1 MNRRPTISSGTI
13 SLLIARIIYAINWFN
28 IGSLFP
34 FISKEFNQD
43 VSYLGQLSGFFL
55 LGIGLFQIPGGLFA
69 TKYGSRRSAIL
80 GILLSSIAVIISSVT
95 TQIAVFVILRF
106 IVGLGMAFFFS
117 AGVTLI
123 TTYLGKRSEGT
134 GIGLLNSFQA
144 IGAFI
149 GIFGWILV
157 AEVLGWRLSLIMSG
171 ILGVAIGL
179 MMIFLL
185 PGETQVRTTISIS
198 LFRKLLFSRYLIS
211 LGVILTA
218 TQLAWGL
225 TVSFFVFYLMDRMKI
240 SPEFAGIISSIP
252 LIVYVF
258 TSPITGNIYD
268 KSNNSLIVYVFTS
281 PITGKIYDKSNNSKW
296 WLLIFSIMLGISIK
310 VNSLNNL
317 TAIILSA
324 ILVGFFATGGFTIT
338 YALTRKI
345 ASTTLTQGQEY
356 ATLNVSW
363 INGISLMG
371 ISWVPVVFS
380 LIINQA
386 GYSIAWFI
394 GGAIT
399 LVLTIPILAL
409 GWRVFEKTRIN

>member
-1 MNRRPTISSGTI
+1 MNRRSAISSGTI

-69 TKYGSRRSAIL
+69 TKFGSRRSAIL
-80 GILLSSIAVIISSVT
+80 GILLSSIAVIISSLT

-144 IGAFI
+144 IGGII

-179 MMIFLL
+179 TMIFLL
-185 PGETQVRTTISIS
+185 PVETQIRTTISIS
-198 LFRKLLFSRYLIS
+198 LLRKLLFSRYLVS

-225 TVSFFVFYLMDRMKI
+225 TVSFFVFYLIDRMKI

-258 TSPITGNIYD
+258 TSPITG
-268 KSNNSLIVYVFTS
+268 
-281 PITGKIYDKSNNSKW
+281 KIYDKSNNSKW
-296 WLLIFSIMLGISIK
+296 LLLIFSIMLGISIMM
-310 VNSLNNL
+310 NSLDNL
-317 TAIILSA
+317 TAVILSA
-324 ILVGFFATGGFTIT
+324 IFVGFFATGGFTII
-338 YALTRKI
+338 YAITRKI
-345 ASTTLTQGQEY
+345 ESSTLTQGQEY

-363 INGISLMG
+363 INGMSLMG

-399 LVLTIPILAL
+399 LILTIPILAL
-409 GWRVFEKTRIN
+409 SSRVFEKTRIN

>member
-1 MNRRPTISSGTI
+1 MNRRSAISSGTI

-80 GILLSSIAVIISSVT
+80 GILLSSIAVIISSLT

-144 IGAFI
+144 IGGII

-179 MMIFLL
+179 TMIFLL
-185 PGETQVRTTISIS
+185 PVETQIRTTISIS
-198 LFRKLLFSRYLIS
+198 LLRKLLFSRYLVS

-225 TVSFFVFYLMDRMKI
+225 TVSFFVFYLIDRMKI

-258 TSPITGNIYD
+258 TSPITG
-268 KSNNSLIVYVFTS
+268 
-281 PITGKIYDKSNNSKW
+281 KIYDRSNNSKW
-296 WLLIFSIMLGISIK
+296 LLLIFSIMLGISTMM
-310 VNSLNNL
+310 NSLDNL

-324 ILVGFFATGGFTIT
+324 IFVGFFATGGFTII
-338 YALTRKI
+338 YAITRKI
-345 ASTTLTQGQEY
+345 ESTTLTQGQEY

-399 LVLTIPILAL
+399 LILTIPILAL
-409 GWRVFEKTRIN
+409 SSRVFEKTRIN

>member
-1 MNRRPTISSGTI
+1 MNRRSDISSGTI

-28 IGSLFP
+28 IGSLFT

-69 TKYGSRRSAIL
+69 TKFGSRRSAIL
-80 GILLSSIAVIISSVT
+80 GILLSSIAVIISSLT

-123 TTYLGKRSEGT
+123 TTYLGKQSEGT

-144 IGAFI
+144 IGGII

-179 MMIFLL
+179 TMIFLL
-185 PGETQVRTTISIS
+185 PVETQVRTTISIS
-198 LFRKLLFSRYLIS
+198 LLRKLLFSCYLVS

-225 TVSFFVFYLMDRMKI
+225 TVSFFVFYLIDRMKI

-258 TSPITGNIYD
+258 TSPITG
-268 KSNNSLIVYVFTS
+268 
-281 PITGKIYDKSNNSKW
+281 KIYDKSNNSKW
-296 WLLIFSIMLGISIK
+296 LLLIFSIMLGISIMM
-310 VNSLNNL
+310 NSIDNL
-317 TAIILSA
+317 TAVILSA
-324 ILVGFFATGGFTIT
+324 IFVGFFATGGFTII
-338 YALTRKI
+338 YAITRKI
-345 ASTTLTQGQEY
+345 ESTTLTQGQEY

-386 GYSIAWFI
+386 GYSIAWLI

-399 LVLTIPILAL
+399 LILTIPILAL
-409 GWRVFEKTRIN
+409 SSRVFEKTRIN

>member
-1 MNRRPTISSGTI
+1 MNRSTTISSGTI

-28 IGSLFP
+28 IGALFP

-80 GILLSSIAVIISSVT
+80 GILLSSVAVIISSVT

-144 IGAFI
+144 IGGII

-157 AEVLGWRLSLIMSG
+157 AEALGWRLSLIISG

-198 LFRKLLFSRYLIS
+198 LLRKLLFSRYLIS

-225 TVSFFVFYLMDRMKI
+225 TVSFFVFYLIDRMKI
-240 SPEFAGIISSIP
+240 SPEFAGIISSI
-252 LIVYVF
+252 
-258 TSPITGNIYD
+258 T
-268 KSNNSLIVYVFTS
+268 LIVYVFTS

-296 WLLIFSIMLGISIK
+296 LLLIFSIMLGISIM

-317 TAIILSA
+317 TAVILSA
-324 ILVGFFATGGFTIT
+324 ILVGFFATGGFTII
-338 YALTRKI
+338 YAITRKI
-345 ASTTLTQGQEY
+345 ESTTLTQGQEY

-371 ISWVPVVFS
+371 MSWVPVVFS
-380 LIINQA
+380 LIINQT

-399 LVLTIPILAL
+399 LILTIPILAL
-409 GWRVFEKTRIN
+409 SSRVFEKTHIN

>member
-1 MNRRPTISSGTI
+1 MNRRSAISSGTI

-69 TKYGSRRSAIL
+69 TKFGSRRSAIL
-80 GILLSSIAVIISSVT
+80 GILLSSIAVIISSLT

-144 IGAFI
+144 IGGII

-179 MMIFLL
+179 TMIFLL
-185 PGETQVRTTISIS
+185 PVETQIRTTISIS
-198 LFRKLLFSRYLIS
+198 LLRKLLFSRYLVS

-225 TVSFFVFYLMDRMKI
+225 TVSFFVFYLIDRMKI

-258 TSPITGNIYD
+258 TSPITG
-268 KSNNSLIVYVFTS
+268 
-281 PITGKIYDKSNNSKW
+281 KIYDKSNNSKW
-296 WLLIFSIMLGISIK
+296 LLLIFSIMLGISIMM
-310 VNSLNNL
+310 NSLDNL
-317 TAIILSA
+317 TAVILSA
-324 ILVGFFATGGFTIT
+324 IFVGFFATGGFTII
-338 YALTRKI
+338 YAITRKI
-345 ASTTLTQGQEY
+345 KSSTLTQGQEY

-399 LVLTIPILAL
+399 LILTIPVLAL
-409 GWRVFEKTRIN
+409 SSMVFEKTRIN

>member
-1 MNRRPTISSGTI
+1 MNRQSAISSGTI

-69 TKYGSRRSAIL
+69 TKFGSRRSAIL
-80 GILLSSIAVIISSVT
+80 GILLSSIAVIISSLT

-144 IGAFI
+144 IGGII

-179 MMIFLL
+179 TMIFLL
-185 PGETQVRTTISIS
+185 PVETQVRTTISIS
-198 LFRKLLFSRYLIS
+198 LLRKLLFSRYLVS

-225 TVSFFVFYLMDRMKI
+225 TVSFFVFYLIDRMKI

-258 TSPITGNIYD
+258 TSPITG
-268 KSNNSLIVYVFTS
+268 
-281 PITGKIYDKSNNSKW
+281 KIYDKSNNSKW
-296 WLLIFSIMLGISIK
+296 LLLIFSIMLGISIMM
-310 VNSLNNL
+310 NSLDNL
-317 TAIILSA
+317 TAVILSA
-324 ILVGFFATGGFTIT
+324 IFVGFFATGGFTII
-338 YALTRKI
+338 YAITRKI
-345 ASTTLTQGQEY
+345 ESTTLTHGQEY

-399 LVLTIPILAL
+399 LILTIPILAL
-409 GWRVFEKTRIN
+409 SSRVFEKTRIN

>member
-1 MNRRPTISSGTI
+1 MNRRSAISSGTI

-34 FISKEFNQD
+34 FISNEFNQD

-69 TKYGSRRSAIL
+69 TKFGSRRSAIL
-80 GILLSSIAVIISSVT
+80 GILLSSIAVIISSLT

-144 IGAFI
+144 IGGII

-179 MMIFLL
+179 TMIFLL
-185 PGETQVRTTISIS
+185 PVETQIRTTISIS
-198 LFRKLLFSRYLIS
+198 LLRKLLFSRYLVS

-225 TVSFFVFYLMDRMKI
+225 TVSFFVFYLIDRMKI

-258 TSPITGNIYD
+258 TSPITG
-268 KSNNSLIVYVFTS
+268 
-281 PITGKIYDKSNNSKW
+281 KIYDKSNNSKW
-296 WLLIFSIMLGISIK
+296 LLLIFSIMLGISIMM
-310 VNSLNNL
+310 NSLDNL
-317 TAIILSA
+317 TAVILSA
-324 ILVGFFATGGFTIT
+324 IFVGFFATGGFTII
-338 YALTRKI
+338 YAITRKI
-345 ASTTLTQGQEY
+345 ESTTLTQGQEY

-399 LVLTIPILAL
+399 LILTIPILAL
-409 GWRVFEKTRIN
+409 SSRVFEKTRIN

>member
-1 MNRRPTISSGTI
+1 MNRRTTISDGAVSI
-13 SLLIARIIYAINWFN
+13 LVARIVYAVNWFN

-80 GILLSSIAVIISSVT
+80 GILLSSIAVIISSLT

-144 IGAFI
+144 IGGII

-157 AEVLGWRLSLIMSG
+157 ADVFGWRLSLILSG
-171 ILGVAIGL
+171 ILGVVIGL

-185 PGETQVRTTISIS
+185 PVETRSRTTISLSHLRNI
-198 LFRKLLFSRYLIS
+198 LFSRFLIS
-211 LGVILTA
+211 LGIILTA

-225 TVSFFVFYLMDRMKI
+225 TVSFFVFYLIDKMKI
-240 SPEFAGIISSIP
+240 TPEFAGVISSIP
-252 LIVYVF
+252 
-258 TSPITGNIYD
+258 
-268 KSNNSLIVYVFTS
+268 LIVYVFTS
-281 PITGKIYDKSNNSKW
+281 PITGKIYDKSNNSKLL
-296 WLLIFSIMLGISIK
+296 LLIFSIMLGISLM
-310 VNSLNNL
+310 VSGLNNL
-317 TAIILSA
+317 IAITLSA
-324 ILVGFFATGGFTIT
+324 VLVGFFATGGFTIL
-338 YALTRKI
+338 YAITRKI
-345 ASTTLTQGQEY
+345 ESTTLTQGQEY

-371 ISWVPVVFS
+371 ISWVPVAFS

-399 LVLTIPILAL
+399 LILTIPILTL
-409 GWRVFEKTRIN
+409 NSKVFEKTQTK

>member
-1 MNRRPTISSGTI
+1 MNRQTTISGGTI
-13 SLLIARIIYAINWFN
+13 SILIARIIYAINWFN

-80 GILLSSIAVIISSVT
+80 GIILSSIAVIISSLT
-95 TQIAVFVILRF
+95 TQIAVFVVLRF

-144 IGAFI
+144 IGGVI

-157 AEVLGWRLSLIMSG
+157 AEALGWRLSLIMSG

-179 MMIFLL
+179 LMIFLL
-185 PGETQVRTTISIS
+185 PAETQFRTRISIS
-198 LFRKLLFSRYLIS
+198 LLRKLLFSRNLIS

-225 TVSFFVFYLMDRMKI
+225 TISFFVFYLIDRLKI

-258 TSPITGNIYD
+258 A
-268 KSNNSLIVYVFTS
+268 S
-281 PITGKIYDKSNNSKW
+281 PITGKIFDKSDNSKW
-296 WLLIFSIMLGISIK
+296 LLLIFSIMLSISLM

-317 TAIILSA
+317 TSAILSA
-324 ILVGFFATGGFTIT
+324 ILVGFFATGGFTIV
-338 YALTRKI
+338 YAITRKI
-345 ASTTLTQGQEY
+345 ERTTLTQGQEY

-380 LIINQA
+380 LIIHQV

-394 GGAIT
+394 GGSIS
-399 LVLTIPILAL
+399 LILTIPIVAL
-409 GWRVFEKTRIN
+409 SSKVFEKTQD

>member
-1 MNRRPTISSGTI
+1 MIRRSTISSGTI

-69 TKYGSRRSAIL
+69 TKFGSRRSAIL
-80 GILLSSIAVIISSVT
+80 GILLSSIAVIISSLT

-144 IGAFI
+144 IGGII

-179 MMIFLL
+179 TMIFLL
-185 PGETQVRTTISIS
+185 PVETEIRTTISIS
-198 LFRKLLFSRYLIS
+198 LLRKLLFSRYLVS

-225 TVSFFVFYLMDRMKI
+225 TVSFFVFYLIDRMKI

-258 TSPITGNIYD
+258 TSPITG
-268 KSNNSLIVYVFTS
+268 
-281 PITGKIYDKSNNSKW
+281 KIYDKSNNSKW
-296 WLLIFSIMLGISIK
+296 LLLIFSIMLGISIMM
-310 VNSLNNL
+310 NSLDNL
-317 TAIILSA
+317 TAVILSA
-324 ILVGFFATGGFTIT
+324 IFVGFFATGGFTII
-338 YALTRKI
+338 YAITRKI
-345 ASTTLTQGQEY
+345 ESTTLTHGQEY

-399 LVLTIPILAL
+399 LILTIPILAL
-409 GWRVFEKTRIN
+409 SSRVFEKTRIN

>member
-1 MNRRPTISSGTI
+1 MNRRSAISSGTI

-69 TKYGSRRSAIL
+69 TKFGSRRSAIL
-80 GILLSSIAVIISSVT
+80 GILLSSIAVIISSLT

-144 IGAFI
+144 IGGII

-179 MMIFLL
+179 TMIFLL
-185 PGETQVRTTISIS
+185 PVETQVRTTISIS
-198 LFRKLLFSRYLIS
+198 LLRKLLFSRYLVS

-225 TVSFFVFYLMDRMKI
+225 TVSFFVFYLIDRMKI

-258 TSPITGNIYD
+258 TSPITG
-268 KSNNSLIVYVFTS
+268 
-281 PITGKIYDKSNNSKW
+281 KIYDKSNNSKW
-296 WLLIFSIMLGISIK
+296 LLLIFSIMLGISIMM
-310 VNSLNNL
+310 NSLDNL
-317 TAIILSA
+317 TAVILSA
-324 ILVGFFATGGFTIT
+324 IFVGFFATGGFTII
-338 YALTRKI
+338 YAITRKI
-345 ASTTLTQGQEY
+345 ESTTLIQGQEY

-399 LVLTIPILAL
+399 LILTIPVLAL
-409 GWRVFEKTRIN
+409 SSMVFEKTRIN

>member
-1 MNRRPTISSGTI
+1 MNRRSTISSGTI
-13 SLLIARIIYAINWFN
+13 TLLIARIIYAINWFN

-69 TKYGSRRSAIL
+69 TKFGSRRSAIL
-80 GILLSSIAVIISSVT
+80 GILLSSIAVIISSLT

-123 TTYLGKRSEGT
+123 TAYLGKRSEGT

-144 IGAFI
+144 IGGII

-179 MMIFLL
+179 TMIFLL
-185 PGETQVRTTISIS
+185 PVETQIRTTISIS
-198 LFRKLLFSRYLIS
+198 LLRKLLFSRYLVS

-225 TVSFFVFYLMDRMKI
+225 TVSFFVFYLIDRMKI

-258 TSPITGNIYD
+258 TSPITG
-268 KSNNSLIVYVFTS
+268 
-281 PITGKIYDKSNNSKW
+281 KIYDKSKNSKW
-296 WLLIFSIMLGISIK
+296 LLLIFSIMLGISIMM
-310 VNSLNNL
+310 NSLNNL
-317 TAIILSA
+317 TAVILSA
-324 ILVGFFATGGFTIT
+324 IFVGFFATGGFTII
-338 YALTRKI
+338 YAITRKI
-345 ASTTLTQGQEY
+345 ESTTLTQGQEY

-399 LVLTIPILAL
+399 LILTIPILAL
-409 GWRVFEKTRIN
+409 SSRVFEKTRIN

>member
-1 MNRRPTISSGTI
+1 MNRRSAISSGTI

-69 TKYGSRRSAIL
+69 TKFGSRRSAIL
-80 GILLSSIAVIISSVT
+80 GILLSSIAVIISSLT

-144 IGAFI
+144 IGGII

-179 MMIFLL
+179 TMIFLL
-185 PGETQVRTTISIS
+185 PVETQIRTTISIS
-198 LFRKLLFSRYLIS
+198 LLRKLLFSRYLVS

-225 TVSFFVFYLMDRMKI
+225 TVSFFVFYLIDRMKI

-258 TSPITGNIYD
+258 TSPITG
-268 KSNNSLIVYVFTS
+268 
-281 PITGKIYDKSNNSKW
+281 KIYDKSNNSKW
-296 WLLIFSIMLGISIK
+296 LLLIFSIMLGISIMM
-310 VNSLNNL
+310 NSLDNL
-317 TAIILSA
+317 TAVILSA
-324 ILVGFFATGGFTIT
+324 ILVGFFATGGFTII
-338 YALTRKI
+338 YAITRKI
-345 ASTTLTQGQEY
+345 ESTTLTQGQEY

-399 LVLTIPILAL
+399 LILTIPILAL
-409 GWRVFEKTRIN
+409 SSRVFEKTRIN

>member
-1 MNRRPTISSGTI
+1 MNRRSAISSGTI

-28 IGSLFP
+28 IGSLFT

-69 TKYGSRRSAIL
+69 TKFGSRRSAIL
-80 GILLSSIAVIISSVT
+80 GILLSSIAVIISSLT

-144 IGAFI
+144 IGGII

-179 MMIFLL
+179 TMIFLL
-185 PGETQVRTTISIS
+185 PVETQVRTTISIS
-198 LFRKLLFSRYLIS
+198 LLRKLLFSRYLVS

-225 TVSFFVFYLMDRMKI
+225 TVSFFVFYLIDRMKI

-258 TSPITGNIYD
+258 TSPITG
-268 KSNNSLIVYVFTS
+268 
-281 PITGKIYDKSNNSKW
+281 KIYDKSNNSKW
-296 WLLIFSIMLGISIK
+296 LLLIFSIMLGISIMM
-310 VNSLNNL
+310 NSIDNL
-317 TAIILSA
+317 TAVILSA
-324 ILVGFFATGGFTIT
+324 IFVGFFATGGFTII
-338 YALTRKI
+338 YAITRKI
-345 ASTTLTQGQEY
+345 ESTTLTQGQEY

-386 GYSIAWFI
+386 GYSIAWLI

-399 LVLTIPILAL
+399 LILTIPILAL
-409 GWRVFEKTRIN
+409 SSRVFEKTRIN

>member
-1 MNRRPTISSGTI
+1 MNRRTTISNGTVSI
-13 SLLIARIIYAINWFN
+13 LVARIVYAVNWFN

-80 GILLSSIAVIISSVT
+80 GILLSSIAVIISSLT

-144 IGAFI
+144 IGGII

-157 AEVLGWRLSLIMSG
+157 ADVFGWRLSLILSG
-171 ILGVAIGL
+171 ILGVVIGL

-185 PGETQVRTTISIS
+185 PVETRSRTTISLS
-198 LFRKLLFSRYLIS
+198 LLRKILFSRFLIS
-211 LGVILTA
+211 LGIILTA

-225 TVSFFVFYLMDRMKI
+225 TVSFFVFYLIDKMKI
-240 SPEFAGIISSIP
+240 TPEFAGVISSIP
-252 LIVYVF
+252 
-258 TSPITGNIYD
+258 
-268 KSNNSLIVYVFTS
+268 LIVYVFTS
-281 PITGKIYDKSNNSKW
+281 PITGKIYDKSNNSKLL
-296 WLLIFSIMLGISIK
+296 LLIFSIMLGISLM
-310 VNSLNNL
+310 VNGLNNL
-317 TAIILSA
+317 IAITLSA
-324 ILVGFFATGGFTIT
+324 VLVGFFATGGFTIL
-338 YALTRKI
+338 YAITRKI
-345 ASTTLTQGQEY
+345 ESTTLTQGQEY

-371 ISWVPVVFS
+371 ISWVPVAFS

-394 GGAIT
+394 GGAMT
-399 LVLTIPILAL
+399 LILTIPILTL
-409 GWRVFEKTRIN
+409 NSKVFEKTQIK

>member
-1 MNRRPTISSGTI
+1 MNRSTTISSGTI

-28 IGSLFP
+28 IGALFP

-80 GILLSSIAVIISSVT
+80 GILLSSVAVIISSVT

-144 IGAFI
+144 IGGII

-171 ILGVAIGL
+171 ILGIAIGL
-179 MMIFLL
+179 MMLFLL
-185 PGETQVRTTISIS
+185 PGETQVRTTISVSS
-198 LFRKLLFSRYLIS
+198 LRKLLFSRYLIS

-225 TVSFFVFYLMDRMKI
+225 TVSFFVFYLIDRMKI

-258 TSPITGNIYD
+258 TSPITG
-268 KSNNSLIVYVFTS
+268 
-281 PITGKIYDKSNNSKW
+281 KIYDKSNNSKW
-296 WLLIFSIMLGISIK
+296 LLLIFSIMLGISIM

-317 TAIILSA
+317 TAVILSA
-324 ILVGFFATGGFTIT
+324 ILVGFFATGGFTII
-338 YALTRKI
+338 YAITRKI
-345 ASTTLTQGQEY
+345 ESTTLTQGQEY

-399 LVLTIPILAL
+399 LILTIPILAL
-409 GWRVFEKTRIN
+409 SSRVFEKTRINI

>member
-1 MNRRPTISSGTI
+1 MNRRSTISSGTI

-69 TKYGSRRSAIL
+69 TKFGSRRSAIL
-80 GILLSSIAVIISSVT
+80 GILLSSIAVIISSLT

-144 IGAFI
+144 IGGII

-179 MMIFLL
+179 TMIFLL
-185 PGETQVRTTISIS
+185 PVETQIRTTISIS
-198 LFRKLLFSRYLIS
+198 LLRKLLFSRYLVS

-225 TVSFFVFYLMDRMKI
+225 TVSFFVFYLIDRMKI

-258 TSPITGNIYD
+258 TSPITG
-268 KSNNSLIVYVFTS
+268 
-281 PITGKIYDKSNNSKW
+281 KIYDKSNNSKW
-296 WLLIFSIMLGISIK
+296 LLLIFSIMLGISIMM
-310 VNSLNNL
+310 NSLNNL
-317 TAIILSA
+317 TAVILSA
-324 ILVGFFATGGFTIT
+324 IFVGFFATGGFTII
-338 YALTRKI
+338 YAITRKI
-345 ASTTLTQGQEY
+345 ESTTLTQGQEY

-399 LVLTIPILAL
+399 LILTIPILAL
-409 GWRVFEKTRIN
+409 SSRVFEKTRIN

>member
-1 MNRRPTISSGTI
+1 MNRRSAISSGTI

-69 TKYGSRRSAIL
+69 TKFGSRRSAIL
-80 GILLSSIAVIISSVT
+80 GILLSSIAVIISSLT

-144 IGAFI
+144 IGGII

-179 MMIFLL
+179 TMIFLL
-185 PGETQVRTTISIS
+185 PVETQIRTTISIS
-198 LFRKLLFSRYLIS
+198 LLRKLLFSRYLVS

-225 TVSFFVFYLMDRMKI
+225 TVSFFVFYLIDRMKI

-258 TSPITGNIYD
+258 TSPITG
-268 KSNNSLIVYVFTS
+268 
-281 PITGKIYDKSNNSKW
+281 KIYDKSNNSKW
-296 WLLIFSIMLGISIK
+296 LLLIFSIMLGISIMM
-310 VNSLNNL
+310 NSLDNL
-317 TAIILSA
+317 TAVILSA
-324 ILVGFFATGGFTIT
+324 IFVGFFATGGFTII
-338 YALTRKI
+338 YAITRKI
-345 ASTTLTQGQEY
+345 ESTTLTQGQEY

-399 LVLTIPILAL
+399 LILTIPILAL
-409 GWRVFEKTRIN
+409 SSRVFEKTPD

>member
-1 MNRRPTISSGTI
+1 MNRRSAISSGTI

-34 FISKEFNQD
+34 FISNEFNQD

-69 TKYGSRRSAIL
+69 TKFGSRRSAIL
-80 GILLSSIAVIISSVT
+80 GILLSSIAVIISSLT

-144 IGAFI
+144 IGGII

-179 MMIFLL
+179 TMIFLL
-185 PGETQVRTTISIS
+185 PVETQIRTTISIS
-198 LFRKLLFSRYLIS
+198 LLRKLLFSRYLVS

-225 TVSFFVFYLMDRMKI
+225 TVSFFVFYLIDRMKI

-258 TSPITGNIYD
+258 TSPITG
-268 KSNNSLIVYVFTS
+268 
-281 PITGKIYDKSNNSKW
+281 KIYDKSNNSKW
-296 WLLIFSIMLGISIK
+296 LLLIFSIMLGISIMM
-310 VNSLNNL
+310 NSLDNL
-317 TAIILSA
+317 TAVILSA
-324 ILVGFFATGGFTIT
+324 IFVGFFATGGFTII
-338 YALTRKI
+338 YAITRKI
-345 ASTTLTQGQEY
+345 ESTTLTQGQEY

-399 LVLTIPILAL
+399 LILTIPILAL
-409 GWRVFEKTRIN
+409 SSRGFEKTPIN

>member
-1 MNRRPTISSGTI
+1 MNRRSAISSGTI

-69 TKYGSRRSAIL
+69 TKFGSRRSAIL
-80 GILLSSIAVIISSVT
+80 GILLSSIAVIISSLT

-144 IGAFI
+144 IGGII

-179 MMIFLL
+179 TMIFLL
-185 PGETQVRTTISIS
+185 PVETRIRTTISIS
-198 LFRKLLFSRYLIS
+198 LLRKLLFSHYLVS

-225 TVSFFVFYLMDRMKI
+225 TVSFFVFYLIDRMKI

-258 TSPITGNIYD
+258 TSPITG
-268 KSNNSLIVYVFTS
+268 
-281 PITGKIYDKSNNSKW
+281 KIYDKSNNSKW
-296 WLLIFSIMLGISIK
+296 LLLVFSIMLGISIMM
-310 VNSLNNL
+310 NSLDNL
-317 TAIILSA
+317 TAVIISA
-324 ILVGFFATGGFTIT
+324 IFVGFFATGGFTII
-338 YALTRKI
+338 YAITRKI
-345 ASTTLTQGQEY
+345 ESTTLTHGQEY

-399 LVLTIPILAL
+399 LILTIPILAL
-409 GWRVFEKTRIN
+409 SSRVFEKARIN

>member
-1 MNRRPTISSGTI
+1 MNRRSAISSGTI

-69 TKYGSRRSAIL
+69 TKFGSRRSAIL
-80 GILLSSIAVIISSVT
+80 GILLSSIAVIISSLT

-144 IGAFI
+144 IGGII

-179 MMIFLL
+179 TMIFLL
-185 PGETQVRTTISIS
+185 PVETQIRTTISIS
-198 LFRKLLFSRYLIS
+198 LLRKLLFSRYLIS

-225 TVSFFVFYLMDRMKI
+225 TVSFFVFYLIDRMKI

-258 TSPITGNIYD
+258 TSPITG
-268 KSNNSLIVYVFTS
+268 
-281 PITGKIYDKSNNSKW
+281 KIYDKSNNSKW
-296 WLLIFSIMLGISIK
+296 LLLIFSIMLGISIMM
-310 VNSLNNL
+310 NSLDNL
-317 TAIILSA
+317 TAVILSA
-324 ILVGFFATGGFTIT
+324 IFVGFFATGGFTII
-338 YALTRKI
+338 YAITRKI
-345 ASTTLTQGQEY
+345 ESTTLTQGQEY

-399 LVLTIPILAL
+399 LILTIP
-409 GWRVFEKTRIN
+409 

>member
-1 MNRRPTISSGTI
+1 MNRRSAISSGTI

-69 TKYGSRRSAIL
+69 TKFGSRRSAIL
-80 GILLSSIAVIISSVT
+80 GILLSSIAVIISSLT

-144 IGAFI
+144 IGGII

-157 AEVLGWRLSLIMSG
+157 AEALGWRLGLIISG

-198 LFRKLLFSRYLIS
+198 LLRKLLFSRYLVS

-225 TVSFFVFYLMDRMKI
+225 TVSFFVFYLIDRMKI
-240 SPEFAGIISSIP
+240 SSEFAGIISSIP
-252 LIVYVF
+252 
-258 TSPITGNIYD
+258 
-268 KSNNSLIVYVFTS
+268 LIVYVFTS

-296 WLLIFSIMLGISIK
+296 LLLIFSIMLGISIMM
-310 VNSLNNL
+310 NSLDNL
-317 TAIILSA
+317 TAVILSA
-324 ILVGFFATGGFTIT
+324 IFVGFFATGGFTII
-338 YALTRKI
+338 YAITRKI
-345 ASTTLTQGQEY
+345 ESTTQGQEY

-399 LVLTIPILAL
+399 LILTIPILAL
-409 GWRVFEKTRIN
+409 SSRVFEKTRIN

>member
-1 MNRRPTISSGTI
+1 MNRRSTISSGTI

-80 GILLSSIAVIISSVT
+80 GILLSSIAVIISSLT

-144 IGAFI
+144 IGGII

-157 AEVLGWRLSLIMSG
+157 AEALGWRLSLIISG
-171 ILGVAIGL
+171 ILGIAIGL
-179 MMIFLL
+179 TMIFLL
-185 PGETQVRTTISIS
+185 PGETRVRTTISIS
-198 LFRKLLFSRYLIS
+198 LLRKLLFSRHLIS

-225 TVSFFVFYLMDRMKI
+225 TVSFFVFYLIDRMKI

-252 LIVYVF
+252 L
-258 TSPITGNIYD
+258 
-268 KSNNSLIVYVFTS
+268 LVYVFTS
-281 PITGKIYDKSNNSKW
+281 PITGKIYDKSNNPKW
-296 WLLIFSIMLGISIK
+296 LLLIFSIMLGISIM

-317 TAIILSA
+317 TAVILSA
-324 ILVGFFATGGFTIT
+324 ILVGFFATGGFTII
-338 YALTRKI
+338 YAITRKI
-345 ASTTLTQGQEY
+345 ESTTLTQGQEY

-399 LVLTIPILAL
+399 LILTIPILAL
-409 GWRVFEKTRIN
+409 SSRVFEKTRIN

>member
-1 MNRRPTISSGTI
+1 MNRRSAISSGTI

-69 TKYGSRRSAIL
+69 TKFGSRRSAIL
-80 GILLSSIAVIISSVT
+80 GILLSSIAVIISSLT
-95 TQIAVFVILRF
+95 TQIAVFIILRF

-144 IGAFI
+144 IGGII

-179 MMIFLL
+179 TMIFLL
-185 PGETQVRTTISIS
+185 PVETQVRTTISIS
-198 LFRKLLFSRYLIS
+198 LLHKLLFSRYLVS

-225 TVSFFVFYLMDRMKI
+225 TVSFFVFYLIDRMKI

-258 TSPITGNIYD
+258 TSPITG
-268 KSNNSLIVYVFTS
+268 
-281 PITGKIYDKSNNSKW
+281 KIYDKSNNSKW
-296 WLLIFSIMLGISIK
+296 LLLIFSIMLGISIMM
-310 VNSLNNL
+310 NSLDNL
-317 TAIILSA
+317 TAVILSA
-324 ILVGFFATGGFTIT
+324 IFVGFFATGGFTII
-338 YALTRKI
+338 YAITRKI
-345 ASTTLTQGQEY
+345 ESTTLTQGQEY

-399 LVLTIPILAL
+399 LILTIPILAL
-409 GWRVFEKTRIN
+409 SSRVFEKTRIN

>member
-1 MNRRPTISSGTI
+1 MNRRSAISSGTI

-69 TKYGSRRSAIL
+69 TKFGSRRSAIL
-80 GILLSSIAVIISSVT
+80 GILLSSIAVIISSLT

-144 IGAFI
+144 IGGII

-179 MMIFLL
+179 TMIFLL
-185 PGETQVRTTISIS
+185 PVETRIRTTISIS
-198 LFRKLLFSRYLIS
+198 LLRKLLFSRYLIS

-225 TVSFFVFYLMDRMKI
+225 TVSFFVFYLIDRMKI

-258 TSPITGNIYD
+258 TSPITG
-268 KSNNSLIVYVFTS
+268 
-281 PITGKIYDKSNNSKW
+281 KIYDKSNNSKW
-296 WLLIFSIMLGISIK
+296 LLLIFSIMLGISTMM
-310 VNSLNNL
+310 NSLDNL
-317 TAIILSA
+317 TAVILSA
-324 ILVGFFATGGFTIT
+324 IFVGFFATGGFTII
-338 YALTRKI
+338 YAITRKI
-345 ASTTLTQGQEY
+345 ESTTLTHGQEY

-399 LVLTIPILAL
+399 LILTIPILAL
-409 GWRVFEKTRIN
+409 SSRVFEKTRIN

>member
-1 MNRRPTISSGTI
+1 MIRRSTISSGTI

-69 TKYGSRRSAIL
+69 TKFGSRRSAIL
-80 GILLSSIAVIISSVT
+80 GILLSSIAVIISSLT

-144 IGAFI
+144 IGGII

-179 MMIFLL
+179 TMIFLL
-185 PGETQVRTTISIS
+185 PVETQVRTTISIS
-198 LFRKLLFSRYLIS
+198 LLRKLLFSRYLIS

-225 TVSFFVFYLMDRMKI
+225 TVSFFVFYLIDRMKI

-258 TSPITGNIYD
+258 TSPITG
-268 KSNNSLIVYVFTS
+268 
-281 PITGKIYDKSNNSKW
+281 KIYDKSNNSKW
-296 WLLIFSIMLGISIK
+296 LLLIFSIMLGISIM

-317 TAIILSA
+317 TAVILSA
-324 ILVGFFATGGFTIT
+324 ILVGFFATGGFTII
-338 YALTRKI
+338 YAITRKI
-345 ASTTLTQGQEY
+345 ESTTLTQGQEY

-399 LVLTIPILAL
+399 LILTIPILAL
-409 GWRVFEKTRIN
+409 SSRVFEKTRIN

>member
-1 MNRRPTISSGTI
+1 MIRRSTISSGTI

-34 FISKEFNQD
+34 FISREFNQD

-80 GILLSSIAVIISSVT
+80 GILLSSIAVIISSLT
-95 TQIAVFVILRF
+95 THIAVFVILRF

-144 IGAFI
+144 IGGII

-157 AEVLGWRLSLIMSG
+157 AEVLGWRLSLIISG

-198 LFRKLLFSRYLIS
+198 LLRKLLFSRYLIS

-225 TVSFFVFYLMDRMKI
+225 TVSFFVFYLIDRMKI

-258 TSPITGNIYD
+258 TSPITG
-268 KSNNSLIVYVFTS
+268 
-281 PITGKIYDKSNNSKW
+281 KIYDRSNNSKW
-296 WLLIFSIMLGISIK
+296 LLLIFSIMLGISIM

-317 TAIILSA
+317 AAVILSA
-324 ILVGFFATGGFTIT
+324 ILVGFFATGGFTII
-338 YALTRKI
+338 YAITRKI
-345 ASTTLTQGQEY
+345 ESTTQGQEY

-399 LVLTIPILAL
+399 LILTIPILAL
-409 GWRVFEKTRIN
+409 SSRVFEKTRIN

>member
-1 MNRRPTISSGTI
+1 MNRRSAISSGTI

-69 TKYGSRRSAIL
+69 TKFGSRRSAIL
-80 GILLSSIAVIISSVT
+80 GILLSSIAVIISSLT

-144 IGAFI
+144 IGGII

-179 MMIFLL
+179 TMIFLL
-185 PGETQVRTTISIS
+185 PVETQIRTTISLS
-198 LFRKLLFSRYLIS
+198 LLRKLLFSRYLVS

-225 TVSFFVFYLMDRMKI
+225 TVSFFVFYLIDRMKI

-258 TSPITGNIYD
+258 A
-268 KSNNSLIVYVFTS
+268 S

-296 WLLIFSIMLGISIK
+296 LLLIFSIMLGISIMM
-310 VNSLNNL
+310 NSLDNL
-317 TAIILSA
+317 TAVILSA
-324 ILVGFFATGGFTIT
+324 IFVGFFATGGFTII
-338 YALTRKI
+338 YAITRKI
-345 ASTTLTQGQEY
+345 ESTTLTQGQEY

-399 LVLTIPILAL
+399 LILTIPILAL
-409 GWRVFEKTRIN
+409 SSRGFEKTPIN

>member
-1 MNRRPTISSGTI
+1 MNRRSAISSGTI

-69 TKYGSRRSAIL
+69 TKFGSRRSAIL
-80 GILLSSIAVIISSVT
+80 GILLSSIAVIISSLT

-144 IGAFI
+144 IGGII

-179 MMIFLL
+179 TMIFLL
-185 PGETQVRTTISIS
+185 PVETQVRTTISIS
-198 LFRKLLFSRYLIS
+198 LLRKLLFSRYLIS

-225 TVSFFVFYLMDRMKI
+225 TVSFFVFYLIDRMKI

-252 LIVYVF
+252 LV
-258 TSPITGNIYD
+258 
-268 KSNNSLIVYVFTS
+268 VYVFTS

-296 WLLIFSIMLGISIK
+296 LLLIFSIMLGISIMM
-310 VNSLNNL
+310 NSLDNL
-317 TAIILSA
+317 TAVILSA
-324 ILVGFFATGGFTIT
+324 IFVGFFATGGFTII
-338 YALTRKI
+338 YAITRKI
-345 ASTTLTQGQEY
+345 ESTTLTQGQEY

-399 LVLTIPILAL
+399 LILTIPILAL
-409 GWRVFEKTRIN
+409 SSRVFEKTRIN

>member
-1 MNRRPTISSGTI
+1 MNRRSAISSGTI

-69 TKYGSRRSAIL
+69 TKFGSRRSAIL
-80 GILLSSIAVIISSVT
+80 GILLSSIAVIISSLT
-95 TQIAVFVILRF
+95 TQIAVFIILRF

-144 IGAFI
+144 IGGII

-179 MMIFLL
+179 TMIFLL
-185 PGETQVRTTISIS
+185 PVETQIRTTISIS
-198 LFRKLLFSRYLIS
+198 LLRKLLFSRYLVS

-225 TVSFFVFYLMDRMKI
+225 TVSFFVFYLIDRMKI

-258 TSPITGNIYD
+258 TSPITG
-268 KSNNSLIVYVFTS
+268 
-281 PITGKIYDKSNNSKW
+281 KIYDKSNNSKW
-296 WLLIFSIMLGISIK
+296 LLLIFSIMLGISIMM
-310 VNSLNNL
+310 NSLDNL
-317 TAIILSA
+317 TAVILSA
-324 ILVGFFATGGFTIT
+324 IFVGFFATGGFTII
-338 YALTRKI
+338 YAITRKI
-345 ASTTLTQGQEY
+345 ESTTLTQGQEY

-394 GGAIT
+394 GGTIT
-399 LVLTIPILAL
+399 LILTIPILAL
-409 GWRVFEKTRIN
+409 SSRVFEKTRIN

>member
-1 MNRRPTISSGTI
+1 MNRRSAISSGTI

-69 TKYGSRRSAIL
+69 TKFGSRRSAIL
-80 GILLSSIAVIISSVT
+80 GILLSSIAVIISSLT
-95 TQIAVFVILRF
+95 TQIAVFIILRF

-144 IGAFI
+144 IGGII

-179 MMIFLL
+179 TMIFLL
-185 PGETQVRTTISIS
+185 PVETQVRTTISIS
-198 LFRKLLFSRYLIS
+198 LLRKLLFSRYLIS

-225 TVSFFVFYLMDRMKI
+225 TVSFFVFYLIDRMKI

-258 TSPITGNIYD
+258 TSPITG
-268 KSNNSLIVYVFTS
+268 
-281 PITGKIYDKSNNSKW
+281 KIYDKSNNSKW
-296 WLLIFSIMLGISIK
+296 LLLVFSIMLGISIMM
-310 VNSLNNL
+310 NSLDNL
-317 TAIILSA
+317 TAVILSA
-324 ILVGFFATGGFTIT
+324 IFVGFFATGGFTII
-338 YALTRKI
+338 YAITRKI
-345 ASTTLTQGQEY
+345 ESTTLTHGQEY

-399 LVLTIPILAL
+399 LILTIPILAL
-409 GWRVFEKTRIN
+409 SSRVFEKTRIN

>member
-1 MNRRPTISSGTI
+1 MNRRSAISSGTI

-69 TKYGSRRSAIL
+69 TKFGSRRSAIL
-80 GILLSSIAVIISSVT
+80 GILLSSIAVIISSLT
-95 TQIAVFVILRF
+95 TQIAVFIILRF

-123 TTYLGKRSEGT
+123 TSYLGKRSEGT

-144 IGAFI
+144 IGGII

-179 MMIFLL
+179 TMIFLL
-185 PGETQVRTTISIS
+185 PVETQIRTTISIS
-198 LFRKLLFSRYLIS
+198 LLRKLLFSRYLVS

-225 TVSFFVFYLMDRMKI
+225 TVSFFVFYLIDRMKI

-258 TSPITGNIYD
+258 TSPITG
-268 KSNNSLIVYVFTS
+268 
-281 PITGKIYDKSNNSKW
+281 KIYDKSNNSKW
-296 WLLIFSIMLGISIK
+296 LLLIFSIMLGISIMM
-310 VNSLNNL
+310 NSLDNL
-317 TAIILSA
+317 TAVILSA
-324 ILVGFFATGGFTIT
+324 IFVGFFATGGFTII
-338 YALTRKI
+338 YAITRKI
-345 ASTTLTQGQEY
+345 ESTTLTQGQEY

-399 LVLTIPILAL
+399 LILTIPVLAL
-409 GWRVFEKTRIN
+409 SSMVFEKTRIN

>member
-1 MNRRPTISSGTI
+1 MNRRSAISSGTI

-69 TKYGSRRSAIL
+69 TRFGSRKSAIL
-80 GILLSSIAVIISSVT
+80 GILLSSIAVIISSLT

-144 IGAFI
+144 IGGII

-171 ILGVAIGL
+171 ILGVTIGL
-179 MMIFLL
+179 TMIFLL
-185 PGETQVRTTISIS
+185 PVETQIRTTISIS
-198 LFRKLLFSRYLIS
+198 LLRKLLFSRYLVS

-225 TVSFFVFYLMDRMKI
+225 TVSFFVFYLIDRMKI

-258 TSPITGNIYD
+258 TSPITG
-268 KSNNSLIVYVFTS
+268 
-281 PITGKIYDKSNNSKW
+281 KIYDKSNNSKW
-296 WLLIFSIMLGISIK
+296 LLLIFSIMLGISIMI
-310 VNSLNNL
+310 NSLDNL
-317 TAIILSA
+317 TAVILSA
-324 ILVGFFATGGFTIT
+324 IFVGFFATGGFTII
-338 YALTRKI
+338 YAITRKI
-345 ASTTLTQGQEY
+345 ESTTLTHGQEY

-399 LVLTIPILAL
+399 LILTIPILAL
-409 GWRVFEKTRIN
+409 SSRVFEKTRIN

>member
-1 MNRRPTISSGTI
+1 MNRQTTISGGTI
-13 SLLIARIIYAINWFN
+13 SILIARIIYAINWFN

-80 GILLSSIAVIISSVT
+80 GIILSSIAVIISSLT
-95 TQIAVFVILRF
+95 TQIAVFVVLRF

-144 IGAFI
+144 IGGVI

-157 AEVLGWRLSLIMSG
+157 AEALGWRLSLIMSG

-179 MMIFLL
+179 LMIFLL
-185 PGETQVRTTISIS
+185 PAETQVRTTISIS
-198 LFRKLLFSRYLIS
+198 LLRKLLFSRNLIS

-225 TVSFFVFYLMDRMKI
+225 TISFFVFYLINRMKI

-258 TSPITGNIYD
+258 A
-268 KSNNSLIVYVFTS
+268 S
-281 PITGKIYDKSNNSKW
+281 PITGKIFDKSVNSKW
-296 WLLIFSIMLGISIK
+296 LLLIFSIMLSISLM

-317 TAIILSA
+317 TSAILSA
-324 ILVGFFATGGFTIT
+324 ILVGFFATGGFTIV
-338 YALTRKI
+338 YAITRKI
-345 ASTTLTQGQEY
+345 ERTTLTQGQEY

-380 LIINQA
+380 LIIHQV

-394 GGAIT
+394 GGSIS
-399 LVLTIPILAL
+399 LILTIPIVAL
-409 GWRVFEKTRIN
+409 SSKVFEKTQD

>member
-1 MNRRPTISSGTI
+1 MNRRSAISSGTI

-43 VSYLGQLSGFFL
+43 VSYLGQLGGFFL

-69 TKYGSRRSAIL
+69 TKFGSRRSAIL
-80 GILLSSIAVIISSVT
+80 GILLSSIAVIISSLT

-144 IGAFI
+144 IGGII

-179 MMIFLL
+179 TMIFLL
-185 PGETQVRTTISIS
+185 PVETQIRTTISIS
-198 LFRKLLFSRYLIS
+198 LLRKLLFSRYLVS

-225 TVSFFVFYLMDRMKI
+225 TVSFFVFYLIDRMKI

-258 TSPITGNIYD
+258 TSPITG
-268 KSNNSLIVYVFTS
+268 
-281 PITGKIYDKSNNSKW
+281 KIYDKSNNSKW
-296 WLLIFSIMLGISIK
+296 LLLIFSIMLGISIMM
-310 VNSLNNL
+310 NSLDNL
-317 TAIILSA
+317 TGVILSA
-324 ILVGFFATGGFTIT
+324 IFVGFFATGGFTII
-338 YALTRKI
+338 YAITRKI
-345 ASTTLTQGQEY
+345 ESTTLTQGQEY

-399 LVLTIPILAL
+399 LILTIPILAL
-409 GWRVFEKTRIN
+409 SSRVFEKTRIN

>member
-1 MNRRPTISSGTI
+1 MNRRSAISSGTI

-80 GILLSSIAVIISSVT
+80 GILLSSIAVIISSLT
-95 TQIAVFVILRF
+95 TQITVFVILRF

-144 IGAFI
+144 IGGII

-157 AEVLGWRLSLIMSG
+157 ADVFGWRLSLILSG
-171 ILGVAIGL
+171 ILGVVIGL

-185 PGETQVRTTISIS
+185 PVETRSQTTISLS
-198 LFRKLLFSRYLIS
+198 LLRKILFSRFLIS
-211 LGVILTA
+211 LGIILTA

-225 TVSFFVFYLMDRMKI
+225 TVSFFVFYLIDKMKI
-240 SPEFAGIISSIP
+240 TPEFAGVISSIP
-252 LIVYVF
+252 
-258 TSPITGNIYD
+258 
-268 KSNNSLIVYVFTS
+268 LIVYVFTS
-281 PITGKIYDKSNNSKW
+281 PITGKIYDKSNNSKLL
-296 WLLIFSIMLGISIK
+296 LLIFSIMLGISLM
-310 VNSLNNL
+310 VSGLNNL
-317 TAIILSA
+317 IAITLSA
-324 ILVGFFATGGFTIT
+324 VLVGFFATGGFTIL
-338 YALTRKI
+338 YAITRKI
-345 ASTTLTQGQEY
+345 ESTTLTQGQEY

-371 ISWVPVVFS
+371 ISWVPVTFS
-380 LIINQA
+380 LIINQT

-399 LVLTIPILAL
+399 LILTIPILTL
-409 GWRVFEKTRIN
+409 NSKVFEKTH

>member
-1 MNRRPTISSGTI
+1 MNRRSAISSGTI

-69 TKYGSRRSAIL
+69 TKFGSRRSAIL
-80 GILLSSIAVIISSVT
+80 GILLSSIAVIISSLT

-123 TTYLGKRSEGT
+123 TTYLGKQSEGT

-144 IGAFI
+144 IGGII

-157 AEVLGWRLSLIMSG
+157 AEAVGWRLSLIMSG

-179 MMIFLL
+179 MMLFLL
-185 PGETQVRTTISIS
+185 PGETRVRTTISIPS
-198 LFRKLLFSRYLIS
+198 LRKLLFSHYLIS

-225 TVSFFVFYLMDRMKI
+225 TVSFLVFYLIDRMKI
-240 SPEFAGIISSIP
+240 SPEFAGIITSIP
-252 LIVYVF
+252 
-258 TSPITGNIYD
+258 
-268 KSNNSLIVYVFTS
+268 LIVYVFTS

-296 WLLIFSIMLGISIK
+296 LLLIFSIMLGISIM

-317 TAIILSA
+317 TAVILSA
-324 ILVGFFATGGFTIT
+324 IFVGFFATGGFTII
-338 YALTRKI
+338 YAITRKI
-345 ASTTLTQGQEY
+345 ESSTLTQGQEY

-363 INGISLMG
+363 INGISLIG

-386 GYSIAWFI
+386 GYSKAWFI

-399 LVLTIPILAL
+399 LILTIPILTL
-409 GWRVFEKTRIN
+409 NSKVFEKTH

>member
-69 TKYGSRRSAIL
+69 TKFGSRISAIL
-80 GILLSSIAVIISSVT
+80 GILLSSIAVIISSLT

-144 IGAFI
+144 IGGII

-157 AEVLGWRLSLIMSG
+157 AEALGWRLSLIMSG

-198 LFRKLLFSRYLIS
+198 LLRKLLFSRYLLS

-225 TVSFFVFYLMDRMKI
+225 TVSFFVFYLIDKMKI

-258 TSPITGNIYD
+258 TSPITG
-268 KSNNSLIVYVFTS
+268 
-281 PITGKIYDKSNNSKW
+281 KIYDKSNNLKW
-296 WLLIFSIMLGISIK
+296 LLLIFSIMLGISIM

-317 TAIILSA
+317 TAITLSA
-324 ILVGFFATGGFTIT
+324 ILVGFFATGGFTIL
-338 YALTRKI
+338 YAITRKI
-345 ASTTLTQGQEY
+345 ASTTLTQGQEF

-363 INGISLMG
+363 INGISLIG

-386 GYSIAWFI
+386 VYSIAWFI

-399 LVLTIPILAL
+399 LILTIPILAL
-409 GWRVFEKTRIN
+409 SSRIFEKTRVN

>member
-1 MNRRPTISSGTI
+1 MNRRTTISNGAVSI
-13 SLLIARIIYAINWFN
+13 LVARIVYAVNWFN

-80 GILLSSIAVIISSVT
+80 GILLSSIAVIISSLT

-144 IGAFI
+144 IGGII

-157 AEVLGWRLSLIMSG
+157 ADVFGWRLSLILSG
-171 ILGVAIGL
+171 ILGVVIGL

-185 PGETQVRTTISIS
+185 PVETRSRTTISLS
-198 LFRKLLFSRYLIS
+198 LLRKILFSRFLIS
-211 LGVILTA
+211 LGIILTA

-225 TVSFFVFYLMDRMKI
+225 TVSFFVFYLMDKMKI
-240 SPEFAGIISSIP
+240 TPEFAGVISSIP
-252 LIVYVF
+252 
-258 TSPITGNIYD
+258 
-268 KSNNSLIVYVFTS
+268 LIVYVFTS
-281 PITGKIYDKSNNSKW
+281 PITGKIYDKSNNSKLL
-296 WLLIFSIMLGISIK
+296 LLIFSIMLGISLM

-317 TAIILSA
+317 IAIALSA
-324 ILVGFFATGGFTIT
+324 VLVGFFATGGFTIL
-338 YALTRKI
+338 YAITRKI
-345 ASTTLTQGQEY
+345 ESTTLTQGQEY

-371 ISWVPVVFS
+371 ISWVPVAFS

-399 LVLTIPILAL
+399 LILSIPILTL
-409 GWRVFEKTRIN
+409 NSKVFEKTQPK

>member
-1 MNRRPTISSGTI
+1 MNRRSAISSGTI

-69 TKYGSRRSAIL
+69 TKFGSRRSAIL
-80 GILLSSIAVIISSVT
+80 GILLSSIAVIISSLT

-144 IGAFI
+144 IGGII

-157 AEVLGWRLSLIMSG
+157 AEELGWRLSLIMSG

-179 MMIFLL
+179 TMIFLL
-185 PGETQVRTTISIS
+185 PVETQVRTTISIS
-198 LFRKLLFSRYLIS
+198 LLRKLLFSRYLVS

-225 TVSFFVFYLMDRMKI
+225 TVSFFVFYLIDRMKI

-252 LIVYVF
+252 LV
-258 TSPITGNIYD
+258 
-268 KSNNSLIVYVFTS
+268 VYVFTS

-296 WLLIFSIMLGISIK
+296 LLLIFSIMLGISIMM
-310 VNSLNNL
+310 NSLDNL
-317 TAIILSA
+317 TAVILSA
-324 ILVGFFATGGFTIT
+324 IFVGFFATGGFTII
-338 YALTRKI
+338 YAITRKI
-345 ASTTLTQGQEY
+345 ESTTLTHGQEY

-399 LVLTIPILAL
+399 LILTIPILAL
-409 GWRVFEKTRIN
+409 SSRVFEKTRIN